1 MKFSIPAD
9 GCWYVDAS
17 RVGGFFATDDAGLSM
32 VGAAISNHF
41 GQPLNY
47 VLGGGAAAAT
57 FCHDAKLDLQLP
69 VKRIHTFVN
78 VNHIPTNMRPVRRYK
93 PSCLIGDKYS
103 MHSKIEAKAVIPNPS
118 IVLEIHIL
126 IPRSASEMDSLDVFD
141 IASTFDINSDQIAVK
156 VAFSDGSWRIDDSD
170 GDFVWKTTDAFDTFL
185 ETRKLSIP
193 KLLRASPASIVTMA
207 ERSFQLSLSMELPP
221 NHGDFAHA
229 LTAGK
234 VDECCIEV
242 WNSFNDSFL
251 ELYPSLRSF
260 DYEQVSRD
268 DPNKY
273 GILKIENPKF
283 QFFLSDNNSSDEDS
297 IHNPDEDFLSLSSS
311 SSLSD
316 ESFRADMEEDD
327 LD

>member
-1 MKFSIPAD
+1 MRFSIPTD
-9 GCWYVDAS
+9 ECWYVNAS

-41 GQPLNY
+41 GRPLNY
-47 VLGGGAAAAT
+47 VLGGAAAAAT
-57 FCHDAKLDLQLP
+57 FCHDAKLGLQLP
-69 VKRIHTFVN
+69 VKTIHTFVN

-126 IPRSASEMDSLDVFD
+126 IPRSASEMDSLDVLD
-141 IASTFDINSDQIAVK
+141 IANTFDINSNQIAVK
-156 VAFSDGSWRIDDSD
+156 VAFSDGSWRIDEDD
-170 GDFVWKTTDAFDTFL
+170 DTAWNTTDAFASFL
-185 ETRKLSIP
+185 QTKTLSIP
-193 KLLRASPASIVTMA
+193 KLLRASPASIVAMA
-207 ERSFQLSLSMELPP
+207 ETSFQLSLPMDLPP

-229 LTAGK
+229 LTSGK

-260 DYEQVSRD
+260 DYEQVSQD

-273 GILKIENPKF
+273 GILKINNPKF
-283 QFFLSDNNSSDEDS
+283 QFFLSDNNSSEEDS
-297 IHNPDEDFLSLSSS
+297 IHNSDEDFLSLSSS
-311 SSLSD
+311 SSSSD